1 MIDILVQLAHGF
13 VHCLTP
19 LNMAM
24 LFTGIIIG
32 LLVGVLPGLTL
43 VMGVALALPF
53 TYKMDVTAS
62 IVLLTAMYVSGTYG
76 GAFTAILFRIP
87 GEPID
92 VPMLWDGYTMGR
104 KGKPAKALGW
114 TLVAALGGG
123 LLSAV
128 VMVALTEPLAKFALR
143 FSSPE
148 YFVIV
153 MFGLL
158 SVVAIGKGSLSNAF
172 ISMSVGILI
181 STVGTD
187 PIYGAYRFTFGS
199 PILADGI
206 EFLVVMVGAYGVG
219 EVLTRLETG
228 FATKPLDKISNART
242 ELPTLKE
249 LNDIKGM
256 FFRSSVVG
264 DLIGLL
270 PGAGAT
276 IASFVSYGIEARFGR
291 RKYQMGTGIAEG
303 IVAPQAAATAS
314 VGGAMVHLLALG
326 IPGSGATAVILGAF
340 MLHGIQPG
348 PQVLVSSAPLVYTV
362 FASLFLGL
370 ALMCAIGYF
379 AIRPLVKILDF
390 PEAIV
395 SAYVLILCFIGAPA
409 PHPGSRRRA
418 AQAPPRSN
426 SSLPRSSASTNA
438 STARTGLSAFARIAN
453 RPRWGITSRRISSRL
468 PARSGNRTERPVML
482 PPGRAK
488 LATSPAA
495 TGSMAIG
502 NTTGNSRGCLLCGEH
517 RPRPCRDDDVNV
529 EPHKLGRDIGKALD
543 APLGPAILIV
553 MECPST
559 HPSSSAIGEL
569 KGLPTRS
576 RPKALRHPE
585 NRLSAACPPAA
596 PAPRAA
602 KLPPRRR

>member
-1 MIDILVQLAHGF
+1 MDILSQLAVGF
-13 VHCLTP
+13 VNCLTP

-24 LFTGIIIG
+24 LVIGIVVG
-32 LLVGVLPGLTL
+32 LLIGVLPGLTL

-114 TLVAALGGG
+114 TLMSALGGG

-153 MFGLL
+153 LFGLL
-158 SVVAIGKGSLSNAF
+158 SVVAIGKGSLANAF
-172 ISMSVGILI
+172 ISMSAGILI
-181 STVGTD
+181 SSVGVD
-187 PIYGAYRFTFGS
+187 PIYGAPRFTFGS
-199 PILADGI
+199 PLLADGI

-219 EVLTRLETG
+219 EVLARLETG
-228 FATKPLDKISNART
+228 FTTKPIDKIANART

-249 LNDIKGM
+249 LNEYKVP
-256 FFRSSVVG
+256 FFRAAIIG

-276 IASFVSYGIEARFGR
+276 IASFVSYGIEAKFGK
-291 RKYQMGTGIAEG
+291 RKELMGTGIPEG
-303 IVAPQAAATAS
+303 IIAPQSAATAS
-314 VGGAMVHLLALG
+314 VGGALVHLLALG

-348 PQVLVSSAPLVYTV
+348 PQVLVSSAGMVYTI

-370 ALMCAIGYF
+370 LLMCAIGYF

-390 PEAIV
+390 PEAVV
-395 SAYVLILCFIGAPA
+395 SAYVLILCFIGA
-409 PHPGSRRRA
+409 
-418 AQAPPRSN
+418 
-426 SSLPRSSASTNA
+426 
-438 STARTGLSAFARIAN
+438 LSIRNNVTDLWLIIGF
-453 RPRWGITSRRISSRL
+453 GVLGYGFERL
-468 PARSGNRTERPVML
+468 KFPV
-482 PPGRAK
+482 
-488 LATSPAA
+488 
-495 TGSMAIG
+495 
-502 NTTGNSRGCLLCGEH
+502 
-517 RPRPCRDDDVNV
+517 
-529 EPHKLGRDIGKALD
+529 
-543 APLGPAILIV
+543 APLVLGVILGPIAEEAFMNTMISFSNDWTVFFTRPISGTIIV
-553 MECPST
+553 FTIVVLLLPFLQHAYLRYRNRGQVT
-559 HPSSSAIGEL
+559 HA
-569 KGLPTRS
+569 
-576 RPKALRHPE
+576 
-585 NRLSAACPPAA
+585 
-596 PAPRAA
+596 
-602 KLPPRRR
+602 